1 MKLHNMDFEYV
12 ANDRLPEKN
21 LEELIKY
28 LSCFSTNLP
37 KIAVYGMA
45 EAGQKISAR
54 LLNDNRVELT
64 ACIDVRPEVV
74 GGNLVITRPDELH
87 KFTDIDLVIN
97 TAPPQYVFE
106 INSFILSEN
115 SNVDVLNLYD
125 LKAFVLDE
133 RNWDYSYRILVQ
145 HDRLKG
151 VLAEYHKDI
160 AKSIN
165 QRIDDVLQKIKK
177 ARTVSH
183 QDILEE
189 LVSEQKCLGRFLEE
203 KLDEAVH
210 SGNRSVEN
218 LLALADKFPFFVI
231 ARDAAAVLLVKK
243 RLFLDAVKAFEP
255 TIEMYPCCRFSLQKL
270 AELYALSGRVKD
282 SIQFARKGLY
292 YFPDSYE
299 LKELLCSLEHGDL
312 SGIEDKWSAREV
324 RPALKSR
331 KVRLRCAVP
340 IWGKEFIKIFMEFG
354 LSSLL
359 ASGNIPFA
367 AKEYDVCF
375 DIYSYENE
383 FESIKSYPQWDI
395 LQSLVSVCLIDID
408 SVKENFEDKFSFSN
422 KFSCMSMCQNHALQR
437 SAEEGRALFLPL
449 GDSFFA
455 NNFLKNALAILDMGY
470 DTLFVSGLRASFPGI
485 REKVRSGLMKDGILA
500 ASTEAFSKA
509 GLEVMHPS
517 SLQAKMDKFT
527 PVTPNYFVYEDA
539 SCVMYSIFGNNP
551 LFIHPPK
558 KVLQMDTTLD
568 ADLPYRAT
576 DGGLGRYAFAD
587 DVEGMLLFEIVDE
600 MEKLGFHEKRSR
612 NLNECTYW
620 LYGRTDPLSR
630 YFGTRMM
637 MYNKDGAGD
646 SSCATFRKFIQDS
659 LDFVL

>member
-1 MKLHNMDFEYV
+1 MDFEYI
-12 ANDRLPEKN
+12 ADDRLPEKK

-28 LSCFSTNLP
+28 ISRPSASIS

-45 EAGQKISAR
+45 EAGQKVSAR
-54 LLNDNRVELT
+54 LLNDNIVELI
-64 ACIDVRPEVV
+64 ACIDVRQEVV
-74 GGNLVITRPDELH
+74 GVDQVITRPDELH

-115 SNVDVLNLYD
+115 SNVDILNLYD
-125 LKAFVLDE
+125 LEAFVLDE

-145 HDRLKG
+145 NDGLTG

-165 QRIDDVLQKIKK
+165 QQIDDVLQKIKK
-177 ARTVSH
+177 TRIVSSK
-183 QDILEE
+183 DILEE
-189 LVSEQKCLGRFLEE
+189 LVSEQKCLGRFLDE
-203 KLDEAVH
+203 KLDEAAH
-210 SGNRSVEN
+210 SGVRSVEN
-218 LLALADKFPFFVI
+218 LLDLAEKFPFFVI

-243 RLFLDAVKAFEP
+243 GLFLDAVKAFEP

-270 AELYALSGRVKD
+270 SELHALSGRLKD
-282 SIQFARKGLY
+282 SIKFARKGLY

-299 LKELLCSLEHGDL
+299 LKELLGSLEHGEL
-312 SGIEDKWSAREV
+312 SDIKDKWNVREV

-359 ASGNIPFA
+359 ASGNIPYA

-375 DIYSYENE
+375 DIYSYKEE

-395 LQSLVSVCLIDID
+395 LQSLVPVRLIDID
-408 SVKENFEDKFSFSN
+408 SVMENFADRFPFSN
-422 KFSCMSMCQNHALQR
+422 KYSCMSICQNHALHQ
-437 SAEEGRALFLPL
+437 SAEDRRVLFLPL
-449 GDSFFA
+449 GDFSFS
-455 NNFLKNALAILDMGY
+455 NHFLKNALAKLDRGY
-470 DTLFVSGLRASFPGI
+470 DTVFASGLRASLQKI
-485 REKVRSGLMKDGILA
+485 REKINSGLRKGNIFE
-500 ASTEAFSKA
+500 ASTDAFSRA
-509 GLEVMHPS
+509 GIESMHPFS
-517 SLQAKMDKFT
+517 SLAKKEEFS
-527 PVTPNYFVYEDA
+527 PITPNYFVYDDA

-551 LFIHPPK
+551 LFIHPSK
-558 KVLQMDTTLD
+558 FVLQMDTTLD

-576 DGGLGRYAFAD
+576 DGGLGRYTFAD
-587 DVEGMLLFEIVDE
+587 DNEEMLLFEIVDGTE
-600 MEKLGFHEKRSR
+600 ELDRYVKRNR
-612 NLNECTYW
+612 NLNECIYW

-637 MYNKDGAGD
+637 MYNKNGTGE